1 MPRLPATP
9 PTQAMA
15 AGAAALSASS
25 PRLSSDPRSSP
36 SSAMP
41 FSASQPCARTSHSSA
56 ALYMAG
62 SIAISCLPC
71 VINAGASNSS
81 EAISSA
87 LKLVMDSVA
96 DAPGEKRFSN
106 RFITGSAASAT
117 SMPKN
122 S

>member
-1 MPRLPATP
+1 
-9 PTQAMA
+9 
-15 AGAAALSASS
+15 
-25 PRLSSDPRSSP
+25 
-36 SSAMP
+36 
-41 FSASQPCARTSHSSA
+41 
-56 ALYMAG
+56 MAG

-96 DAPGEKRFSN
+96 DAPGGKRFSN